1 MVAQVGPLDS
11 EEWDVVIHKFLVVMR
26 NRRAVEWMD
35 IKELYPL
42 QFMLYVANLFK
53 DIMGK
58 DLQGL
63 SGFTG
68 WIGIRGYYHWK
79 VAQLG

>member
-1 MVAQVGPLDS
+1 MGTLDS
-11 EEWDVVIHKFLVVMR
+11 EEWEVAIHNFLAVMR
-26 NRRAVEWMD
+26 NRRAIEWKD
-35 IKELYPL
+35 IKELTPL
-42 QFMLYVANLFK
+42 QFIPYMADLFK

-68 WIGIRGYYHWK
+68 WIGWEATITGKWHS
-79 VAQLG
+79 